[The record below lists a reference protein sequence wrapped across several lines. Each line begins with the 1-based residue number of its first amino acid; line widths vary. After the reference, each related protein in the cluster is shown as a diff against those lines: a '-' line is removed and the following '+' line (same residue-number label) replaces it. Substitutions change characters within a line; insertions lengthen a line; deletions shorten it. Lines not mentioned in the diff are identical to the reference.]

1 MQKFLSALLLW
12 MLSTGVLAASGSL
25 LVYRVW
31 EQGIDPY
38 ISRVIVTP
46 DYVRLDEGAGGGGYT
61 LFDRQQEILYNVSME
76 DRSVLVMNP
85 TELLPQPSDGL
96 ILQEDVKVDDQAPE
110 VAGRRPSNVRLLA
123 NGELCAELVV
133 IDGVMEDAVEGLVEL
148 KLVLARIQ
156 AATLESVPLAMRT
169 PCDLAMNVHA
179 ADRALR
185 FGLPLQERSEGRS
198 QSLID
203 FTTDFEVDEAM
214 FALPAEFAR
223 RPMFAPG
230 AI

>member
-1 MQKFLSALLLW
+1 MQKILSVLLLCA
-12 MLSTGVLAASGSL
+12 LPTGALAASGSL

-31 EQGIDPY
+31 ERGIDPY

-46 DYVRLDEGAGGGGYT
+46 GHVRLDEGAGGGGYT
-61 LFDRQQEILYNVSME
+61 LFDRQQEILYNVSTE

-85 TELLPQPSDGL
+85 TELPPEPSDGL
-96 ILQEDVKVDDQAPE
+96 MLQEDVEVDEQAPA
-110 VAGRRPSNVRLLA
+110 VAGRQPSNVRLLA

-133 IDGVMEDAVEGLVEL
+133 IDGLMEEAVEALAEL

-156 AATLESVPLAMRT
+156 AATLDALPLEMRT

-185 FGLPLQERSEGRS
+185 FGLPVQERSEGRS
-198 QSLID
+198 QSLVD
-203 FTTDFEVDEAM
+203 FSTDFEVDDAM

>member
-1 MQKFLSALLLW
+1 MQKILSALLLCA
-12 MLSTGVLAASGSL
+12 LSTGGLAASGSL

-46 DYVRLDEGAGGGGYT
+46 DHVRLDEGSGGGGYT
-61 LFDRQQEILYNVSME
+61 LFDRQQEIIYTVSTE
-76 DRSVLVMNP
+76 DQSVLVMNP
-85 TELLPQPSDGL
+85 TELPPDPSDSL
-96 ILQEDVKVDDQAPE
+96 ILQEDVEVDEQAPA
-110 VAGRRPSNVRLLA
+110 VAGRQPSNVRLLA

-133 IDGVMEDAVEGLVEL
+133 IDGVMEDAVEGLIEL

-156 AATLESVPLAMRT
+156 AATLESLPPEMRR

-185 FGLPLQERSEGRS
+185 FGLPVQERSEGRS

-203 FTTDFEVDEAM
+203 FSTDFEVDDAL
-214 FALPAEFAR
+214 FVLPAEFAR